1 MTDIAA
7 TPYPWI
13 IILLAS
19 LAVTALVV
27 LTQRW
32 HVVLTADSL
41 DGIQKV
47 HAGHTPRIGGLGI
60 YLGLWV
66 GVGFIDNGNVQL
78 FKSMLLAALPAL
90 LFGLAEDMTKRV
102 GIKARLLATMASGV
116 LAWWLTGYALWS
128 LDIPLVDALLSYA
141 PVAVIFTAFAV
152 GGVANAI
159 NLIDGFNGL
168 ASGTLLICMT
178 GLGVLA
184 ATQGDLELV
193 RITILICAATLGFF
207 LLNFPFGKIF
217 LGDGGAYMLGF
228 MLAWIA
234 VMVAMRHPDT
244 ISPAAVLLI
253 CSYPVL
259 ETVFSMIRR
268 ARRGQSV
275 DQPDRT
281 HLHSL
286 VYRRVV
292 PKLVRRG
299 YAQRLGFLCNSAT
312 SPVLWLFAS
321 VPVAAGVLLRENT
334 IACWVVL
341 VVMAIAYDAI
351 YRRLSQF
358 RWSVLGFNLTR
369 RQSKPSS
376 H

>member
-1 MTDIAA
+1 M
-7 TPYPWI
+7 

-19 LAVTALVV
+19 LALTTLVV
-27 LTQRW
+27 VTQRW
-32 HVVLTADSL
+32 HLVLTSDSI

-60 YLGLWV
+60 YLALWV
-66 GVGFIDNGNVQL
+66 GVGLVDDGHVQL
-78 FKSMLLAALPAL
+78 LKLLLLAALPAL

-128 LDIPLVDALLSYA
+128 LDIPLIDALLSHS
-141 PVAVIFTAFAV
+141 PIAVIFTAFAV

-168 ASGTLLICMT
+168 ASGTLLICLA

-184 ATQGDLELV
+184 GTQGDLELV
-193 RITILICAATLGFF
+193 RITILIGAATLGFF

-228 MLAWIA
+228 MLAWTA

-259 ETVFSMIRR
+259 ETVFSMVRR

-275 DQPDRT
+275 DQPDRS

-286 VYRRVV
+286 VYRRIV

-299 YAQRLGFLCNSAT
+299 YAQRLGFLSNSAT
-312 SPVLWLFAS
+312 SPVLWLFACA
-321 VPVAAGVLLRENT
+321 PVVAGVLLRDNT
-334 IACWVVL
+334 TACWAVL

-351 YRRLSQF
+351 YRRLSSF
-358 RWSVLGFNLTR
+358 RWSVLGVNLTCR
-369 RQSKPSS
+369 RSKTPS

>member
-1 MTDIAA
+1 MIDSVVA
-7 TPYPWI
+7 PSPWVA
-13 IILLAS
+13 ILLAS
-19 LAVTALVV
+19 LVVTALVV

-32 HVVLTADSL
+32 HTIVTADTT

-66 GVGFIDNGNVQL
+66 GVAVIDDGHQQL
-78 FKSMLLAALPAL
+78 LKSLLLAALPAL
-90 LFGLAEDMTKRV
+90 LFGLAEDVSKRV
-102 GIKARLLATMASGV
+102 GIKTRLLATMASGV
-116 LAWWLTGYALWS
+116 LAWWLTDYALWS
-128 LDIPLVDALLSYA
+128 LDIPLVDSLLSYA
-141 PVAVIFTAFAV
+141 PIAVIFTAFAV

-168 ASGTLLICMT
+168 AAGTLMICLAA
-178 GLGVLA
+178 LGVLA
-184 ATQGDLELV
+184 ASQGDMELV
-193 RITILICAATLGFF
+193 RITILIGAATLGFF
-207 LLNFPFGKIF
+207 LVNFPFGKIF

-268 ARRGQSV
+268 ARRGHSV

-286 VYRRVV
+286 VYRRLV
-292 PKLVRRG
+292 PKLVNK
-299 YAQRLGFLCNSAT
+299 YCSQRQGVLCNAAT
-312 SPVLWLFAS
+312 APVLWVFAA
-321 VPVAAGVLLRENT
+321 VPAAAGVILHDNT
-334 IACWVVL
+334 IACWIVFGL
-341 VVMAIAYDAI
+341 TAIAYDVI

-358 RWSVLGFNLTR
+358 RWSVLGMR
-369 RQSKPSS
+369 I
-376 H
+376 